1 MPLAPTANRPWRTAL
16 NNEGLTILLVE
27 QLASYALGI
36 ADYGFV
42 VANGRIAHEGPSAS
56 LSRNPDVMEAFRGK
70 KKLPSDLTSKAS
82 GVDMAQRII
91 DLSLTIEDNMPAH
104 KLFQRPVIALHMSHE
119 STKSQNLGVPGD
131 AMTFQTNFI
140 AMLDHVGT
148 HVDAYRHVNPKGAP
162 VDEMPLQTFMGKAV
176 CFDLQHIPDLGDI
189 TAADMEA
196 AEKKAGVKVD
206 GHIVL
211 LCTGFHKRNYPSIDS
226 VWKNPLLTVEATRW
240 LFDRKSKMHGVEG
253 PSTDKPTDNIFAQHR
268 LCRDLGISHWEWL
281 VNLEELLGKGE
292 FQFFGVPLKFKG
304 GSGSP
309 VRAFAI
315 VG

>member
-1 MPLAPTANRPWRTAL
+1 M
-16 NNEGLTILLVE
+16 
-27 QLASYALGI
+27 
-36 ADYGFV
+36 
-42 VANGRIAHEGPSAS
+42 GRI
-56 LSRNPDVMEAFRGK
+56 V
-70 KKLPSDLTSKAS
+70 
-82 GVDMAQRII
+82 

-104 KLFQRPVIALHMSHE
+104 KLFQRPIYTVHMSHE
-119 STKSQNLGVPGD
+119 SAKSLNLGVPGD

-148 HVDAYRHVNPKGAP
+148 HVDAFRHVGPNGLA
-162 VDEMPLQTFMGKAV
+162 VDEMPLDLFMGKAV
-176 CFDLQHIPDLGDI
+176 CFDLRHIPDLGDI
-189 TAADMEA
+189 TEADMEA
-196 AEKKAGVKVD
+196 AEKAAGVKVD

-211 LCTGFHKRNYPSIDS
+211 LCTG
-226 VWKNPLLTVEATRW
+226 WKNPLLTVEATKW
-240 LFDRKSKMHGVEG
+240 LHARGSRMHGVEG

-281 VNLEELLGKGE
+281 VNLEELIGKGE

-315 VG
+315 LND